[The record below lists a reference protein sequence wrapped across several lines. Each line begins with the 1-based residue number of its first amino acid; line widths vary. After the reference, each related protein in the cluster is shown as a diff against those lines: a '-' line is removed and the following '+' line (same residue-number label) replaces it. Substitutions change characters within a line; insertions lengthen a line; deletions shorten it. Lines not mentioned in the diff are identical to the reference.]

1 MVDDSIKIQRLPF
14 PVAGINKIKE
24 LKKRREGK
32 EENEFNEYV
41 KDTMEKEKDK
51 SRPSLSPDEKENVKD
66 SEEMTSTEHKGGT
79 KIDITV

>member
-14 PVAGINKIKE
+14 PVAGINKIKDF
-24 LKKRREGK
+24 KKKREGK
-32 EENEFNEYV
+32 EDNEFNEYV
-41 KDTMEKEKDK
+41 KDTMEKKKDK

-66 SEEMTSTEHKGGT
+66 SEEMTSTDHKSGT